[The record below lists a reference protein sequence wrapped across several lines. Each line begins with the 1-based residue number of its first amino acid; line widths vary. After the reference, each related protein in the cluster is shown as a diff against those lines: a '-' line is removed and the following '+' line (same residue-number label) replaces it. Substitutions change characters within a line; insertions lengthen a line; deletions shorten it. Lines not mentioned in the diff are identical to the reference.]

1 MHIKSKLALATAA
14 GVLSLYSVAA
24 IAQQPATPPAEKP
37 AAEAPAAAGNS
48 ATASDSAKSN
58 EATKAETGKS
68 DRADR
73 RSWRQHRRHSRYGR
87 GYERHRGMGRRN
99 AWRNMSQEDRK
110 AYFEA
115 RLAAVYAGLMLNE
128 TQTKLWPNVEAAVRE
143 MVSKRRAWAERIK
156 KEGRPAN
163 PFDRMKRRADM
174 MVDRGAAMQ
183 KFADAAKPLYDT
195 LSDGQKRRLKVLT
208 RGVRKMA
215 RAHAMRRHRMMMRN
229 MHGQRRSYHHRH
241 HSNR

>member
-1 MHIKSKLALATAA
+1 MHIKSKLAFAAAA
-14 GVLSLYSVAA
+14 GVLSLYTVAA

-37 AAEAPAAAGNS
+37 AAAAPENSTAAS
-48 ATASDSAKSN
+48 ESAKSN
-58 EATKAETGKS
+58 DAAKAETGKS
-68 DRADR
+68 DKAEK

-99 AWRNMSQEDRK
+99 AWRNLSQEDRK

-128 TQTKLWPNVEAAVRE
+128 TQAKLWPNVEAAVRE
-143 MVSKRRAWAERIK
+143 MVSKRQAWAERVK

-163 PFDRMKRRADM
+163 PFERMKRRADM

-215 RAHAMRRHRMMMRN
+215 RARAMRRHKMMMRH
-229 MHGQRRSYHHRH
+229 MHGQRRSYRHRH